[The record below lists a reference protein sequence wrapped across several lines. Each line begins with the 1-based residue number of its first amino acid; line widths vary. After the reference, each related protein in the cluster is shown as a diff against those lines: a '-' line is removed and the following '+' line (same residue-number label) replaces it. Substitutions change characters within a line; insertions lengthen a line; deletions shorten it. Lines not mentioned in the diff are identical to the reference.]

1 MLFYVV
7 KGAEVGRAD
16 TMTDTTAPVLSD
28 LGGDIGFV
36 RRARVIS
43 VDANYGP
50 YLRDSTVTAASIQS
64 HTA

>member
-43 VDANYGP
+43 VDAN
-50 YLRDSTVTAASIQS
+50 
-64 HTA
+64 